1 MELSGTI
8 KKIFEAQTFP
18 SGFQKREMILL
29 TQEQYPQPI
38 SIEFLSEKIDLLN
51 DCKEG
56 DEVKVSINL
65 RGREWTNPQGEVKY
79 FNSIVGWRIDKVV
92 VRLGETGHQDT
103 PSMPQKQKASPTAD
117 DTNNENVFGSDDDD
131 DLPF

>member
-1 MELSGTI
+1 MELQGTV
-8 KKIFEAQTFP
+8 KKLGEIQSFA

-38 SIEFLSEKIDLLN
+38 SIEFLGDKLALLDYISEG
-51 DCKEG
+51 E
-56 DEVKVSINL
+56 EVKVSINI

-79 FNSIVGWRIDKVV
+79 FNSINGWRIEKVSGGGQESV
-92 VRLGETGHQDT
+92 QVQQVTSTQMTDV
-103 PSMPQKQKASPTAD
+103 
-117 DTNNENVFGSDDDD
+117 NVFGHEDD

>member
-1 MELSGTI
+1 MELQGTV
-8 KKIFEAQTFP
+8 KKVFETQTFA

-38 SIEFLSEKIDLLN
+38 SIEFLSDKINLLDN
-51 DCKEG
+51 LREG
-56 DEVKVSINL
+56 DNVKIGINI

-79 FNSIVGWRIDKVV
+79 FNSITGWRI
-92 VRLGETGHQDT
+92 E
-103 PSMPQKQKASPTAD
+103 KATEGTSPEPTQVAPAAQPVAAS
-117 DTNNENVFGSDDDD
+117 NENPFADEEDD